1 MFALGSEHS
10 TEVKVKQKEDYSKY
24 MKQDV
29 QAHYSLRY
37 LI

>member
-1 MFALGSEHS
+1 MFALGSEDS
-10 TEVKVKQKEDYSKY
+10 TEVKVKQKDYSKY

-29 QAHYSLRY
+29 QAHCSLRD